1 MSFSGEAITRFI
13 CANINGALHFKL
25 QKLLL
30 EELAKKSNNSN
41 YKHELIDRIRSYKE
55 NVDAIE
61 NEMIYLLG
69 HNPLSKNAEFLRSI
83 SKRLLENSLAF
94 YLGNETEKKSLSQLF
109 SAIELKIEGKIDDI
123 HKYSGTMV
131 SMADA
136 DKILEWIN
144 ARKINTELKSMKEL
158 LDTIEDLFN
167 EIFPSLSIKD
177 GFSLSWIRGDSYEK
191 ISNDYKLKIY
201 DVEKI
206 SQYNISYQ
214 MSFLVGNIID
224 LVDAECVNLDSLSLL
239 QQALR
244 YGVNTRTAISI
255 CEKIFNDRYL
265 AGLITQI
272 LGDKVIKPDEIVQAV
287 KLKREKILTLL
298 SDYPTY
304 FTNVVEN
311 I

>member
-1 MSFSGEAITRFI
+1 
-13 CANINGALHFKL
+13 
-25 QKLLL
+25 
-30 EELAKKSNNSN
+30 
-41 YKHELIDRIRSYKE
+41 
-55 NVDAIE
+55 
-61 NEMIYLLG
+61 
-69 HNPLSKNAEFLRSI
+69 
-83 SKRLLENSLAF
+83 
-94 YLGNETEKKSLSQLF
+94 
-109 SAIELKIEGKIDDI
+109 
-123 HKYSGTMV
+123 
-131 SMADA
+131 
-136 DKILEWIN
+136 
-144 ARKINTELKSMKEL
+144 
-158 LDTIEDLFN
+158 
-167 EIFPSLSIKD
+167 
-177 GFSLSWIRGDSYEK
+177 
-191 ISNDYKLKIY
+191 
-201 DVEKI
+201 
-206 SQYNISYQ
+206 